1 MKKKEREKALMLTE
15 VFHPEDFLINDLTRQ
30 WEKNG
35 YDFEVLTRAPSYLY
49 GKVYEEYKNRI
60 YQTTFFNTIKIHH
73 SPVLQGYQ
81 RSVFIKILNYLSFVF
96 WSVCIVLSI
105 GRRFDRV
112 FIFQTVL
119 LTLATA
125 GILMKKL
132 FGAKV
137 TIWTQD
143 M

>member
-96 WSVCIVLSI
+96 W
-105 GRRFDRV
+105 RFDRV